1 MSQQP
6 TTEQKPSTIYL
17 FISQHCEN
25 SRKLIEEIRK
35 KPEVSK
41 NIQAIPV
48 ENAPRLPPNLERVPS
63 ILVDGKMLVGGECFD
78 WVKKQGELDPGPV
91 LGAKGFETSGYS
103 FIGAEDNEGVGNSFS
118 FLGQKN
124 GSEGVDSQ
132 QANVARVPNSPI
144 LSIHARNDTT
154 INYEQLTQ
162 QRDKEFNSQKQQQR
176 AF

>member
-6 TTEQKPSTIYL
+6 TEQKPSTIYL

-132 QANVARVPNSPI
+132 QANVESTQQSNTVNS
-144 LSIHARNDTT
+144 ARNDTT